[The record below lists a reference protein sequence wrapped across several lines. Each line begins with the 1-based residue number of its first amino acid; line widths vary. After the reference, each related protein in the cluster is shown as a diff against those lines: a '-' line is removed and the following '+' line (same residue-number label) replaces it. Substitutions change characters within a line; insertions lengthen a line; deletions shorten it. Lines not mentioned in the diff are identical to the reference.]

1 MKTLLILRHAK
12 SSLKDPN
19 IADHERPLDEL
30 AKKDALQMGKLI
42 RDKDLVPDFI
52 LSSTAL
58 RAKTTTELVVEGCE
72 YKGDIVFE
80 QSLYKAKPKDYLK
93 IIEGLSDRYVRVLL
107 VGHNP
112 AVEEAIEM
120 FTGSLDITMSAC
132 ALAYLSLPIEKW
144 SDLKQEKNNIRAE
157 LIEVIRPEEL
167 S

>member
-1 MKTLLILRHAK
+1 LKTLLILRHAK

-42 RDKDLVPDFI
+42 RDKDLIPDFI
-52 LSSTAL
+52 LSSTAVQ
-58 RAKTTTELVVEGCE
+58 AKTTTELVADGCK

-80 QSLYKAKPKDYLK
+80 QSLYKAKPKDYLT
-93 IIEGLSDRYVRVLL
+93 IVED
-107 VGHNP
+107 P

-132 ALAYLSLPIEKW
+132 ALAYLNLLIEKW

-157 LIEVIRPEEL
+157 LIAVMGPEEL

>member
-1 MKTLLILRHAK
+1 
-12 SSLKDPN
+12 LKDPS

-30 AKKDALQMGKLI
+30 AKNDALQMGKLL
-42 RDKDLVPDFI
+42 RDRGLIPDFI
-52 LSSTAL
+52 MSSTAV
-58 RAKTTTELVVEGCE
+58 RAKTTTDLVAQGCE

-132 ALAYLSLPIEKW
+132 ALAYLNLPIEKW

>member
-1 MKTLLILRHAK
+1 
-12 SSLKDPN
+12 LKDPS

-30 AKKDALQMGKLI
+30 AKNDALQMGKLL
-42 RDKDLVPDFI
+42 RDRGLIPDFI
-52 LSSTAL
+52 MSSTAV
-58 RAKTTTELVVEGCE
+58 RAKTTTDLVAQGCE
-72 YKGDIVFE
+72 YKGDIVLE

-132 ALAYLSLPIEKW
+132 ALAYLNLPIEKW